1 MTLLLESRAIPEKFT
16 ISTDP
21 SKIPQTSAPESS
33 NTSRVEN
40 LALNHVTNLTR
51 EHTMPT
57 QLVEK
62 YINLALNRALV
73 ETMENGEIFITVPL
87 LQGVWGTGNTLHD
100 AEEDLRETIFEWL
113 ELKIEDQ
120 DMDIPV
126 IESLDLNWL

>member
-1 MTLLLESRAIPEKFT
+1 MTLLLESRAMPEKFT

-33 NTSRVEN
+33 NTSRVED
-40 LALNHVTNLTR
+40 LALNYVTELTK

-57 QLVEK
+57 QLIEK
-62 YINLALNRALV
+62 YINLALNRSLV
-73 ETMENGEIFITVPL
+73 ETMENGEFFMTVPL
-87 LQGVWGTGNTLHD
+87 LQGVWGAGNTLQN
-100 AEEDLRETIFEWL
+100 AEEDLRETIYGWL

>member
-21 SKIPQTSAPESS
+21 SEIPQTSAPESS
-33 NTSRVEN
+33 NTSRLEK
-40 LALNHVTNLTR
+40 LALNSVTELTK

-62 YINLALNRALV
+62 YITLALNRSLV
-73 ETMENGEIFITVPL
+73 ETMENGDFFIMVPL
-87 LQGVWGTGNTLHD
+87 LVGVWGTGNTLQD
-100 AEEDLRETIFEWL
+100 AEKDLRETIYEWL

-120 DMDIPV
+120 DRDIPV